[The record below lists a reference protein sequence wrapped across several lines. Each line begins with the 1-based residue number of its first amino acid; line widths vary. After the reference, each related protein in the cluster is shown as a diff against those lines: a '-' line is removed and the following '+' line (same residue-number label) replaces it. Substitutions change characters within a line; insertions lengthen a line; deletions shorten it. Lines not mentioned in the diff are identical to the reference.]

1 MGKDPLVSRSINTMT
16 FTDGACEARSRSE
29 KKAMQRHR
37 RRRETQRSSA
47 TSSSG
52 FTLIEVMVSL
62 VFLMVTS
69 MALLQGLEL
78 AFRHYSLA
86 QNRWKA
92 TVELWNRIEELRAT
106 HSPRGEPFQIIPDS
120 PPLYRTLLTDPR
132 LGAHSGWEVLT
143 SEK

>member
-1 MGKDPLVSRSINTMT
+1 MPRSINTMT
-16 FTDGACEARSRSE
+16 FVASGTASSSR
-29 KKAMQRHR
+29 QRNR
-37 RRRETQRSSA
+37 RRIYGTRHLAPSA
-47 TSSSG
+47 SG

-62 VFLMVTS
+62 VFLLVAS

-92 TVELWNRIEELRAT
+92 TVELWNQIEELRAT
-106 HSPRGEPFQIIPDS
+106 HSPRGEPLQIIPDS
-120 PPLYRTLLTDPR
+120 RPLYRTLLTDPR
-132 LGAHSGWEVLT
+132 LGEHSGWEVLN

>member
-1 MGKDPLVSRSINTMT
+1 
-16 FTDGACEARSRSE
+16 
-29 KKAMQRHR
+29 MQGHR

-47 TSSSG
+47 SYIRG

-62 VFLMVTS
+62 VLLLVAS

-78 AFRHYSLA
+78 AFRHYSLV
-86 QNRWKA
+86 QNHWKA
-92 TVELWNRIEELRAT
+92 TVELWNQIEKLRAS

-120 PPLYRTLLTDPR
+120 RPLYRTVLTDPR
-132 LGAHSGWEVLT
+132 LGEHAGWEVLQ